1 MAGRKARREPAVAA
15 GPAPASKD
23 EGSRSSRPTSA
34 RRRKRGAAGGRALR
48 RLFYWSLVL
57 GLWAVIGAIGA
68 VAFVVSTLPPI
79 QSLEVPKRP
88 PTVEIVGIDGRP
100 LVLRG
105 EMSGTD
111 VPIKELPAYLPKA
124 FIAIEDRRFYG
135 HFGADPIGLA
145 RALVANVLRR
155 GVSQGGS
162 TLTQQL
168 AKNLFLS
175 GERSLLRKGQEAIL
189 TAMLEAAMDKR
200 RIFEIYL
207 NVAEWGENVFGAEA
221 AARHYFGVDAAA
233 LEPEQA
239 ARLAA
244 MLPRPRY
251 YDRNRDSGYLE
262 SYSESIL
269 EQMPAAQIP

>member
-1 MAGRKARREPAVAA
+1 MRLLVSLWKMFCYAA
-15 GPAPASKD
+15 GTAVIVLAVYEFWFLAQILYWVEHNPATTRVMD
-23 EGSRSSRPTSA
+23 A
-34 RRRKRGAAGGRALR
+34 RLEALR
-48 RLFYWSLVL
+48 QNKRSGPLDQKWVGYQRISIHLKR
-57 GLWAVIGAIGA
+57 AIIIA
-68 VAFVVSTLPPI
+68 EDAKFVDHEGFDWEGI
-79 QSLEVPKRP
+79 Q
-88 PTVEIVGIDGRP
+88 
-100 LVLRG
+100 
-105 EMSGTD
+105 
-111 VPIKELPAYLPKA
+111 
-124 FIAIEDRRFYG
+124 
-135 HFGADPIGLA
+135 
-145 RALVANVLRR
+145 RAMGKNLRR
-155 GVSQGGS
+155 GKIVAGGS
-162 TLTQQL
+162 TITQQL

-251 YDRNRDSGYLE
+251 YDRNRGSGYLE

>member
-1 MAGRKARREPAVAA
+1 MRLLVSLWKMFCYTAG
-15 GPAPASKD
+15 
-23 EGSRSSRPTSA
+23 T
-34 RRRKRGAAGGRALR
+34 
-48 RLFYWSLVL
+48 
-57 GLWAVIGAIGA
+57 
-68 VAFVVSTLPPI
+68 VV
-79 QSLEVPKRP
+79 
-88 PTVEIVGIDGRP
+88 
-100 LVLRG
+100 
-105 EMSGTD
+105 
-111 VPIKELPAYLPKA
+111 
-124 FIAIEDRRFYG
+124 
-135 HFGADPIGLA
+135 IGLA
-145 RALVANVLRR
+145 VYEFWFLAQILYWVEHNPATTRVMDARLEALRQNRRSGALDHKWVDYQGISIHLKRAIIIAEDAKFVDHEGFDWEGIQRAMGKNLRR
-155 GVSQGGS
+155 GKIVAGGS
-162 TLTQQL
+162 TITQQL

-207 NVAEWGENVFGAEA
+207 NIAEWGENVFGAEA

-251 YDRNRDSGYLE
+251 YDRNRGSGYLE

>member
-1 MAGRKARREPAVAA
+1 MRLLVSLWKTFCYTAGTAVIALAVYEFWFLAQILYWVEHNPATTRVMDARLE
-15 GPAPASKD
+15 
-23 EGSRSSRPTSA
+23 
-34 RRRKRGAAGGRALR
+34 ALR
-48 RLFYWSLVL
+48 QNKRS
-57 GLWAVIGAIGA
+57 GALDHKWVDYQRISNHLKRA
-68 VAFVVSTLPPI
+68 IIIAEDAKFVDHEGFDWEGI
-79 QSLEVPKRP
+79 Q
-88 PTVEIVGIDGRP
+88 
-100 LVLRG
+100 
-105 EMSGTD
+105 
-111 VPIKELPAYLPKA
+111 
-124 FIAIEDRRFYG
+124 
-135 HFGADPIGLA
+135 
-145 RALVANVLRR
+145 RAMGKNLRR
-155 GVSQGGS
+155 GKIVAGGS
-162 TLTQQL
+162 TITQQL

-251 YDRNRDSGYLE
+251 YDRNRGSVYLE